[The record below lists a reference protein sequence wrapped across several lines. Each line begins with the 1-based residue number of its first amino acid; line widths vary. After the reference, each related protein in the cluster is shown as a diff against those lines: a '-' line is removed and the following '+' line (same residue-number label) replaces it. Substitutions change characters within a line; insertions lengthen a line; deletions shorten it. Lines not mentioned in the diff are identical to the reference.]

1 MIPTSIKLL
10 RGNPGKRPLNKREP
24 KPKEGVP
31 YCPSWLS
38 DEARRHWKRTAA
50 ILKDMG
56 LLTTADGDALANYCD
71 TWAQWREMRDWI
83 EKHGP
88 VMPIRGAPTG
98 EVGEDGRPLPGP
110 IKYIQQAP
118 QVNIARHLLLIL
130 GRYQLE
136 FGLTPSARTRIQV
149 GKSSTESAEF
159 ERFLGS
165 KTG

>member
-24 KPKEGVP
+24 KPKEGIP
-31 YCPSWLS
+31 HCPAWLC
-38 DEARRHWKRTAA
+38 DEARKHWKLTAA

-71 TWAQWREMRDWI
+71 TWAEWREMREWI
-83 EKHGP
+83 KKHGS
-88 VMPIRGAPTG
+88 VMPIRGKDG
-98 EVGEDGRPLPGP
+98 E

-118 QVNIARHLLLIL
+118 QVNIARHHLLVL

-136 FGLTPSARTRIQV
+136 FGLTPSARTRIQIEKPSV
-149 GKSSTESAEF
+149 EAAEF